1 MKISELPFIIKK
13 NITIKQTFDI
23 KNNFF
28 LEYRSANNPLGYSL
42 TKIVKLYTDRSEEHT
57 SELQSRFDLVCRL
70 LLEKKK
76 NINEKTCNALE
87 KKQILIK
94 PQQK

>member
-42 TKIVKLYTDRSEEHT
+42 TKIVKLYTDWTINIWDKLSPFFNSSTVNTACGNEIDITMHT
-57 SELQSRFDLVCRL
+57 YA
-70 LLEKKK
+70 K
-76 NINEKTCNALE
+76 
-87 KKQILIK
+87 
-94 PQQK
+94 

>member
-42 TKIVKLYTDRSEEHT
+42 TKIVKLYTD
-57 SELQSRFDLVCRL
+57 
-70 LLEKKK
+70 
-76 NINEKTCNALE
+76 
-87 KKQILIK
+87 
-94 PQQK
+94 